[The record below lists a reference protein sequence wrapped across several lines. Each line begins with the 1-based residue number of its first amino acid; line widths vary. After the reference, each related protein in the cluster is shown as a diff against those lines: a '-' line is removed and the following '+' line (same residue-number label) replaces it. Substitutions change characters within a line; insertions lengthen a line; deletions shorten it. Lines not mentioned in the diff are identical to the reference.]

1 MAEVLTKL
9 REWITPSK
17 VKTEGYLSPLF
28 YKVTFG
34 VCLFSFVI
42 LFGSQYFGDPI
53 ICSKGLAGIG
63 VRDEHLESHCW
74 KHGTRRIIDDSL
86 LKG

>member
-53 ICSKGLAGIG
+53 VCSKRGET
-63 VRDEHLESHCW
+63 VRNEHLESHCW
-74 KHGTRRIIDDSL
+74 KHGTRRIIKDDL
-86 LKG
+86 LKS